1 MIFISSS
8 SLELSHNT
16 VKVAKTLNASHISML
31 KWSAFPL
38 KHATGNTMSEFIA
51 ENRGADVITRPNWS
65 AVFSVAFCVASLII
79 VEFLPVS
86 LLTPMAQDLG
96 ISEGV
101 AGQSVTVTAFVAMFA
116 SLFITQ
122 TIQAT
127 DRRYVV
133 ILFAV
138 LLTLS
143 CLLVSFANSFSLLL
157 IGRACLG
164 LALGGFWAMS
174 ASLTMRLVP
183 PRTVPK
189 ALSVIFGAV
198 SIALVIAAPLGSF
211 LGELIGWRNVFNAAA
226 VMGVLCTLWVLKAL
240 PSLPGESA
248 SQQQN
253 MFGLLKRPGVM
264 AGMCAIFM
272 AFAGQFAFFTY
283 IRPVYMTL
291 AGFDVDGLTLV
302 LLSFG
307 IASFIGTSLSSVL
320 LKRSVKAALAIAPL
334 VLTAC
339 AVALVLWGE
348 SKIIASTV
356 AIIWGFA
363 FALIPVGWSTWI
375 TRSLSDQAEKAGSI
389 QVAVIQ
395 LANTCGAAVGG
406 IALDHLGLL
415 SPLVLSGILM
425 LFTGLLVAA
434 KVKVNSPA

>member
-1 MIFISSS
+1 
-8 SLELSHNT
+8 
-16 VKVAKTLNASHISML
+16 
-31 KWSAFPL
+31 
-38 KHATGNTMSEFIA
+38 MSEAVEQKSRA
-51 ENRGADVITRPNWS
+51 EVNIRPNWS
-65 AVFSVAFCVASLII
+65 AVFAVAFCVACLIT

-116 SLFITQ
+116 SLFVTQ
-122 TIQAT
+122 IIQAT

-133 ILFAV
+133 ILFSV

-157 IGRACLG
+157 VGRACLG

-183 PRTVPK
+183 ARTVPK

-211 LGELIGWRNVFNAAA
+211 LGGIIGWRNVFNAAA
-226 VMGVLCTLWVLKAL
+226 VMGVLCTIWVVRAL
-240 PSLPGESA
+240 PSLPGEPSH
-248 SQQQN
+248 QKQN
-253 MFGLLKRPGVM
+253 MFSLLQRPGVM
-264 AGMCAIFM
+264 AGMIAIFM
-272 AFAGQFAFFTY
+272 SFAGQFAFFTY
-283 IRPVYMTL
+283 IRPIYMNL

-307 IASFIGTSLSSVL
+307 IASFIGTSLSSVI
-320 LKRSVKAALAIAPL
+320 LKRSVKLALAGAPL
-334 VLTAC
+334 VLAFS
-339 AVALVLWGE
+339 ALVLILWG
-348 SKIIASTV
+348 SDKVVAAGI
-356 AIIWGFA
+356 AIIWGLA
-363 FALIPVGWSTWI
+363 FALVPVGWSTWI
-375 TRSLSDQAEKAGSI
+375 TRSLADQAEKAGSI

-406 IALDHLGLL
+406 YALDNLGLL
-415 SPLVLSGILM
+415 SPLMLSGSLM
-425 LFTGLLVAA
+425 LLTALLVAA
-434 KVKVNSPA
+434 KVRIKGMQ

>member
-1 MIFISSS
+1 
-8 SLELSHNT
+8 
-16 VKVAKTLNASHISML
+16 
-31 KWSAFPL
+31 
-38 KHATGNTMSEFIA
+38 MSEFIA
-51 ENRGADVITRPNWS
+51 ENRGADAITRPNWS
-65 AVFSVAFCVASLII
+65 AVFSVAFCVACLII

-198 SIALVIAAPLGSF
+198 SIALV
-211 LGELIGWRNVFNAAA
+211 
-226 VMGVLCTLWVLKAL
+226 
-240 PSLPGESA
+240 
-248 SQQQN
+248 
-253 MFGLLKRPGVM
+253 
-264 AGMCAIFM
+264 
-272 AFAGQFAFFTY
+272 
-283 IRPVYMTL
+283 
-291 AGFDVDGLTLV
+291 
-302 LLSFG
+302 
-307 IASFIGTSLSSVL
+307 
-320 LKRSVKAALAIAPL
+320 
-334 VLTAC
+334 
-339 AVALVLWGE
+339 
-348 SKIIASTV
+348 
-356 AIIWGFA
+356 
-363 FALIPVGWSTWI
+363 
-375 TRSLSDQAEKAGSI
+375 
-389 QVAVIQ
+389 
-395 LANTCGAAVGG
+395 
-406 IALDHLGLL
+406 
-415 SPLVLSGILM
+415 
-425 LFTGLLVAA
+425 
-434 KVKVNSPA
+434 

>member
-1 MIFISSS
+1 M
-8 SLELSHNT
+8 
-16 VKVAKTLNASHISML
+16 
-31 KWSAFPL
+31 
-38 KHATGNTMSEFIA
+38 
-51 ENRGADVITRPNWS
+51 
-65 AVFSVAFCVASLII
+65 
-79 VEFLPVS
+79 
-86 LLTPMAQDLG
+86 
-96 ISEGV
+96 
-101 AGQSVTVTAFVAMFA
+101 
-116 SLFITQ
+116 
-122 TIQAT
+122 
-127 DRRYVV
+127 
-133 ILFAV
+133 
-138 LLTLS
+138 
-143 CLLVSFANSFSLLL
+143 
-157 IGRACLG
+157 
-164 LALGGFWAMS
+164 
-174 ASLTMRLVP
+174 
-183 PRTVPK
+183 
-189 ALSVIFGAV
+189 
-198 SIALVIAAPLGSF
+198 
-211 LGELIGWRNVFNAAA
+211 
-226 VMGVLCTLWVLKAL
+226 
-240 PSLPGESA
+240 
-248 SQQQN
+248 
-253 MFGLLKRPGVM
+253 M

-339 AVALVLWGE
+339 AAALVLWGE
-348 SKIIASTV
+348 QNRRLDGGDYLGLRVCADP
-356 AIIWGFA
+356 G
-363 FALIPVGWSTWI
+363 GWSTWI

>member
-1 MIFISSS
+1 MTP
-8 SLELSHNT
+8 LNE
-16 VKVAKTLNASHISML
+16 AKQHASE
-31 KWSAFPL
+31 
-38 KHATGNTMSEFIA
+38 HA
-51 ENRGADVITRPNWS
+51 RPNWS
-65 AVFSVAFCVASLII
+65 AVFAVAFCVACLIT

-96 ISEGV
+96 ISEGL
-101 AGQSVTVTAFVAMFA
+101 AGQSVTTTAFVAMFA
-116 SLFITQ
+116 SLFITSM
-122 TIQAT
+122 IRST

-133 ILFAV
+133 ILFSV
-138 LLTLS
+138 LLTVS
-143 CLLVSFANSFSLLL
+143 CLLVSFANSFALLL
-157 IGRACLG
+157 VGRACLG

-183 PRTVPK
+183 MRVVPK

-211 LGELIGWRNVFNAAA
+211 LGGVIGWRNVFNAAA
-226 VMGVLCTLWVLKAL
+226 VMGVLCTLWVLKVL
-240 PSLPGESA
+240 PSLPGEA
-248 SQQQN
+248 PHQQQN

-307 IASFIGTSLSSVL
+307 IASFIGTSLSSMI
-320 LKRSVKAALAIAPL
+320 LKHSVKMALTVAPLLLAI
-334 VLTAC
+334 C
-339 AVALVLWGE
+339 ATTLVLWGE
-348 SKIIASTV
+348 SQVIASAV
-356 AIIWGFA
+356 AVIWGFA

-406 IALDHLGLL
+406 VALDHLGLL
-415 SPLVLSGILM
+415 SPLVISGALM
-425 LFTGLLVAA
+425 LLTGLLVA
-434 KVKVNSPA
+434 VKVRV

>member
-1 MIFISSS
+1 
-8 SLELSHNT
+8 
-16 VKVAKTLNASHISML
+16 
-31 KWSAFPL
+31 
-38 KHATGNTMSEFIA
+38 MSEAVEQKSRA
-51 ENRGADVITRPNWS
+51 EANSRPNWS
-65 AVFSVAFCVASLII
+65 AVFAVAFCVACLIT

-116 SLFITQ
+116 SLFVTQ
-122 TIQAT
+122 IIQAT

-133 ILFAV
+133 ILFSV

-157 IGRACLG
+157 VGRACLG

-183 PRTVPK
+183 ARTVPK

-211 LGELIGWRNVFNAAA
+211 LGGIIGWRNVFNAAA
-226 VMGVLCTLWVLKAL
+226 VMGVLCTIWVVRAL
-240 PSLPGESA
+240 PSLPGEPSH
-248 SQQQN
+248 QKQN
-253 MFGLLKRPGVM
+253 MFSLLQRPGVM
-264 AGMCAIFM
+264 AGMIAIFM
-272 AFAGQFAFFTY
+272 SFAGQFAFFTY

>member
-1 MIFISSS
+1 
-8 SLELSHNT
+8 
-16 VKVAKTLNASHISML
+16 
-31 KWSAFPL
+31 
-38 KHATGNTMSEFIA
+38 MSEHLQGKPHPELA
-51 ENRGADVITRPNWS
+51 RPNWS
-65 AVFSVAFCVASLII
+65 AVFAVAFCVACLIT

-96 ISEGV
+96 ISEGT
-101 AGQSVTVTAFVAMFA
+101 AGQSVTMTAFVAMFA

-122 TIQAT
+122 TIRTT

-133 ILFAV
+133 LIFSV

-143 CLLVSFANSFSLLL
+143 CLLVSFANSFTLLL

-183 PRTVPK
+183 MRVVPK

-211 LGELIGWRNVFNAAA
+211 LGGIIGWRNVFNAAA
-226 VMGVLCTLWVLKAL
+226 VMGIVCTLWVWKAL
-240 PSLPGESA
+240 PSLPGEPM
-248 SQQQN
+248 QHKEN
-253 MFGLLKRPGVM
+253 MFGILKRPGVL
-264 AGMCAIFM
+264 AGMTAIFM

-283 IRPVYMTL
+283 IRPVYMSM

-307 IASFIGTSLSSVL
+307 IASFIGTSMSSAF
-320 LKRSVKAALAIAPL
+320 LKKSLKAALAAAPL
-334 VLTAC
+334 VL
-339 AVALVLWGE
+339 ALSALTLILWG
-348 SKIIASTV
+348 SDKIVASVV
-356 AIIWGFA
+356 AVVWGLA
-363 FALIPVGWSTWI
+363 FALVPVGWSTWI
-375 TRSLSDQAEKAGSI
+375 TRSLADQAEKAGSI

-406 IALDHLGLL
+406 YALDNLGLL
-415 SPLVLSGILM
+415 SPLVLSGSLM
-425 LFTGLLVAA
+425 LLTALLVAA
-434 KVKVNSPA
+434 KVRVKG